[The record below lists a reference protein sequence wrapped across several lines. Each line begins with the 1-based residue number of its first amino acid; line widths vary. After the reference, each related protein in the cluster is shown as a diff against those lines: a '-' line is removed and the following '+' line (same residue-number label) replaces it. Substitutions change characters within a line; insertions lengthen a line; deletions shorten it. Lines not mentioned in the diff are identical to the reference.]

1 MAAAMRAVGLALALV
16 TCTRVQAYSSSFAQ
30 PLAARHH
37 HAVAPPREAWTP
49 TSGVTQLRTRRQG
62 LQQMSLTRALIRAVG
77 QQQRQ
82 GSVQLR
88 SSPQDTSTPP
98 TDTGKALYFTETTMR
113 SLAKAVVW
121 RVTAAVITLISG
133 LVFSKNLKTAAS
145 IVGSDF
151 VTKSGFM
158 FLGERVWNKVN
169 WGKGAKTDGAKR
181 SLAKALLWRVF
192 AAGNTLICGA
202 FLAGD
207 LSVALKIA
215 GSDTVFKTF
224 LFYINERM
232 WARVEWGKE
241 YEIEFVI

>member
-1 MAAAMRAVGLALALV
+1 PSTAAA
-16 TCTRVQAYSSSFAQ
+16 
-30 PLAARHH
+30 
-37 HAVAPPREAWTP
+37 TP
-49 TSGVTQLRTRRQG
+49 
-62 LQQMSLTRALIRAVG
+62 
-77 QQQRQ
+77 
-82 GSVQLR
+82 
-88 SSPQDTSTPP
+88 STANL
-98 TDTGKALYFTETTMR
+98 KALYFTETTMR
-113 SLAKAVVW
+113 SLAKAIVW
-121 RVTAAVITLISG
+121 RVAAAVITLASG
-133 LVFSKNLKTAAS
+133 LVFSKNLRMAAS

-158 FLGERVWNKVN
+158 FLGERAWNKVN

-192 AAGNTLICGA
+192 ATGNTLICGA

-215 GSDTVFKTF
+215 GSDTVFKTI

-241 YEIEFVI
+241 YDADFVI